1 MKRGT
6 AEPWRG
12 HCDCVICSESARQMP
27 QNSPVLANARWHS
40 AWTSGLQVYAEVS
53 PMRGMHMKSLW
64 GGVAASA
71 LLFTVGCG
79 ATQNTRRRS
88 RAGSGRRASRRDRP
102 VVVSCEPH
110 QRTLVRP
117 VVVNGATVS
126 QVECVAAD
134 PQAARHD
141 AAPRLTRS
149 RAGRAQPRRSA
160 TPPRVPRR
168 SSTTTPRG
176 RTRRPHRVAPAAS
189 DPDAPGGLPGAGRRK
204 SRSVKKS
211 AAIIGSSAAV
221 GAGIGALAK
230 GKKGALIGAAIG
242 GGGAAVW
249 DQITRREVG

>member
-1 MKRGT
+1 
-6 AEPWRG
+6 
-12 HCDCVICSESARQMP
+12 
-27 QNSPVLANARWHS
+27 
-40 AWTSGLQVYAEVS
+40 
-53 PMRGMHMKSLW
+53 MRGMHMKSLW

-79 ATQNTRRRS
+79 ATQNTAGVRAQEVAGIQQ
-88 RAGSGRRASRRDRP
+88 AGSP

-117 VVVNGATVS
+117 VVINGATVS

-134 PQAARHD
+134 PQAAAAYAQQAAY
-141 AAPRLTRS
+141 AAPVSAQAAPVRYVTARPAQVVYDDGLEDARVVRTGSSSARPIQTR
-149 RAGRAQPRRSA
+149 QVVYQEP
-160 TPPRVPRR
+160 
-168 SSTTTPRG
+168 
-176 RTRRPHRVAPAAS
+176 VA
-189 DPDAPGGLPGAGRRK
+189 RK

-249 DQITRREVG
+249 DQVTRRK